1 MEAKAILKYARYS
14 PLKMRKIVNG
24 IKKNYS
30 YNVSDALAVLKL
42 DPTKGARMLEKL
54 LNSAIA
60 NAIQKDME
68 DNNLRIKELKVDE
81 GPGIKRMKPLSM
93 GRAAVI
99 KRRTSHITVVLT
111 DEK

>member
-1 MEAKAILKYARYS
+1 MESRAILRHVRYS
-14 PLKMRKIVNG
+14 PLKMRRIVNG
-24 IKKNYS
+24 IKRNYS

-42 DPTKGARMLEKL
+42 DPTKGARILEKI

-60 NAIQKDME
+60 NAIQKDMK
-68 DNNLRIKELKVDE
+68 DDSLRIKELKVDE

-93 GRAAVI
+93 GRAAII